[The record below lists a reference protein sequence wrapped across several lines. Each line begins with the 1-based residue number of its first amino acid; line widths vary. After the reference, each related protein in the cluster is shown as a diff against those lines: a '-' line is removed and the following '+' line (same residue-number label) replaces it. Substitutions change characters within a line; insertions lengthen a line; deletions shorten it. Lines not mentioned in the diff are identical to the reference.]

1 MLLVPRDGQP
11 PVVVKD
17 YAPRS
22 ALVRFCV
29 APVLLRHELAVLRRV
44 AGLPGLPGYVERLDR
59 WALAMEYI
67 DGLPLNGRNHRNAL
81 PPAFFDA
88 LQGIV
93 DGMAGRGVYHL
104 DLRSPS
110 NVLATPSR
118 APAIVDLASA
128 VTLRVPRAL
137 MRAIQ
142 RRALRK
148 LRERFEGDR
157 ELTDEGSQAW
167 ERGNLELGD
176 TRVFYRDQGSADD
189 PVPALFL
196 HDVGLTSL
204 LFEEVIARAEGFG
217 RRGIAID
224 LPGFGASRRR
234 VRSLDPAHLAGQIER
249 LLDVLR
255 LDRVD
260 VVGFG
265 WGGRLGREL
274 RLRCPERVRKLRTAA
289 TGFRKY
295 WAEEDKDPERLRRRI
310 AISLPSGLREDRRR
324 ELEYFL
330 ALVPARNLVRV
341 YESIEGE
348 APADDFWPTP
358 PSDPDQIWQELADRP
373 HSEVE

>member
-1 MLLVPRDGQP
+1 
-11 PVVVKD
+11 
-17 YAPRS
+17 
-22 ALVRFCV
+22 
-29 APVLLRHELAVLRRV
+29 
-44 AGLPGLPGYVERLDR
+44 
-59 WALAMEYI
+59 MEYI

-88 LQGIV
+88 LQGIL
-93 DGMAGRGVYHL
+93 DGMAGRDVYHL

-128 VTLRVPRAL
+128 VTLRMPRAL
-137 MRAIQ
+137 MRVIQ

-157 ELTDEGSQAW
+157 ELTDEGSQPW

-204 LFEEVIARAEGFG
+204 LFEEVIARAEEFG

-234 VRSLDPAHLAGQIER
+234 VWSLDPTYLAGQIER

-274 RLRCPERVRKLRTAA
+274 WVRCPARVRKLRTAA

-295 WAEEDKDPERLRRRI
+295 WAEGDKDPERLRRRI
-310 AISLPSGLREDRRR
+310 ATSLPSGLREDRRR

-348 APADDFWPTP
+348 APADDFWPIP
-358 PSDPDQIWQELADRP
+358 PGDPDQIWRELADHP